1 MDQLLDSKE
10 KKKAFFKR
18 QQKKASSSLSW
29 TLELQNKSPTVDT
42 WDLCAAHVA
51 FYTLG
56 IR

>member
-10 KKKAFFKR
+10 KKWLFKGS
-18 QQKKASSSLSW
+18 KKVSIFSVSR
-29 TLELQNKSPTVDT
+29 TLELQNKSPTMDT

-51 FYTLG
+51 FHTLG